1 MSTHAIHY
9 SFPQQNLTAVQV
21 PPKPATH
28 GQSPNPKKN
37 ILKNKNNSNADNINK
52 SKNRSSFTTRLKAI
66 LKPQAA
72 PRVHKATRTASG
84 KKVTWNLDEEQVQ
97 PGESNITKSDA
108 WPSPELE
115 EDRIVNPDS
124 FEAGSYVMSPGIAS
138 DEDEITT
145 PTHVHHERQQQLFEP
160 IIPIHT
166 RTLNPLRAAT
176 AYKSNVSHKK
186 SSSFPIVEGVPEENQ
201 ASTDHKRFSS
211 LDDIEPK
218 INYENHQQ
226 APWYKQANVDWTQN
240 RIQCSGTKPVRIGKE
255 FLNSWSG
262 KNTNQ
267 SIFEDLSQFLDNNA
281 DPVVASKRITFP
293 IAEDQ
298 ISTIE
303 SEASSI
309 HTFFEHDDRVEDEPR
324 PFLYQQSAPMFNPT
338 RRLQPNSFTLS
349 SSMKMLLPPIHPQPS
364 RRCQENYIVL
374 PLQSYSTSTVCEVT
388 FSSQITLLPSNSLT
402 EITFDTQDTPPSIT
416 KNNSPTICEMSD
428 RQCPP
433 YYINAST
440 SLPHLN
446 YITKSNPRMSYRQ
459 IHTEGK
465 NTVPRTKRSYRSPYQ
480 HLTHE
485 DSTWT
490 RQVPL
495 QTMDRVSITPSSGS
509 DPYLDCDKST
519 GQMISPS
526 LRHLPFKRGYID
538 KNNSSLRSA
547 TSFSQLYANS
557 SRNQS
562 RPVGSL
568 KCSYSASCVRD
579 DYQSPSPYICYTAH
593 DPTPA
598 YIAHDTPSPYMNI
611 DMFANDELMNPY
623 CIDGA
628 EDANIGYRAPPR
640 YFTPHPLG
648 ICYECNEFIYP
659 APCQPVRIKNRIF
672 HPDCF
677 KCADCYSLLHV
688 LSYQEAQGKF
698 YCPRDF
704 KRHVICHLCKQ
715 PLASYRGRESPVN
728 IYDKFFHPQCYRC
741 TSCSTQNQKLSFDGR
756 WLLCLHCS
764 QVRRNQTIKPTQL
777 PPRKTLV
784 TLL

>member
-1 MSTHAIHY
+1 MSYTHSRQY
-9 SFPQQNLTAVQV
+9 SFPQENTTGNRLTDPGGCPELVS
-21 PPKPATH
+21 
-28 GQSPNPKKN
+28 SPQKN
-37 ILKNKNNSNADNINK
+37 ILKNRSIANVDNRTK
-52 SKNRSSFTTRLKAI
+52 SKNRLSFATKLKAI
-66 LKPQAA
+66 LKPQAS
-72 PRVHKATRTASG
+72 KAKRNPAG

-97 PGESNITKSDA
+97 PGESILSQSDA
-108 WPSPELE
+108 WPSPESD
-115 EDRIVNPDS
+115 EDRLINTLSMD
-124 FEAGSYVMSPGIAS
+124 AGSYVMSPG
-138 DEDEITT
+138 DDDEITT
-145 PTHVHHERQQQLFEP
+145 PTHVRHERQQKLFEP

-166 RTLNPLRAAT
+166 RTLNPLRAA
-176 AYKSNVSHKK
+176 YHSNLSHKR
-186 SSSFPIVEGVPEENQ
+186 SSSFPNDEGIPETSE
-201 ASTDHKRFSS
+201 STDHKRFSS

-240 RIQCSGTKPVRIGKE
+240 RIKPSATKPVRIGKE
-255 FLNSWSG
+255 FLNSWTG
-262 KNTNQ
+262 KNQNQ
-267 SIFEDLSQFLDNNA
+267 SIFEDLSQFLDSNT
-281 DPVVASKRITFP
+281 DPNVANKRITLP
-293 IAEDQ
+293 MADDQ
-298 ISTIE
+298 ASLIE

-309 HTFFEHDDRVEDEPR
+309 HTWFEHEDCIEDEPR
-324 PFLYQQSAPMFNPT
+324 PFLYEQSTHLTPST
-338 RRLQPNSFTLS
+338 RRLQPNTLS
-349 SSMKMLLPPIHPQPS
+349 SSLKIILPPIHPQPS
-364 RRCQENYIVL
+364 RKWQENYIVL

-388 FSSQITLLPSNSLT
+388 FSSQITLLASNSLT
-402 EITFDTQDTPPSIT
+402 EITFDTNDSPQSIT
-416 KNNSPTICEMSD
+416 KTDSPTICEMSD

-433 YYINAST
+433 SYINASS

-446 YITKSNPRMSYRQ
+446 YISKSNPRMSYRQ

-480 HLTHE
+480 HVVPE
-485 DSTWT
+485 DSNWP

-519 GQMISPS
+519 GQMVSPS
-526 LRHLPFKRGYID
+526 LRRLPFKRGYLD
-538 KNNSSLRSA
+538 RNNSSLRSA
-547 TSFSQLYANS
+547 TSFSHLYTNCS
-557 SRNQS
+557 SNQP

-568 KCSYSASCVRD
+568 KSSYSASCVRD
-579 DYQSPSPYICYTAH
+579 DYMNPSPYVCYTAH

-598 YIAHDTPSPYMNI
+598 YIPQEIQSPYKM
-611 DMFANDELMNPY
+611 DELMSQY
-623 CIDGA
+623 CMLEEAADS
-628 EDANIGYRAPPR
+628 NIGYRSPPQ

-648 ICYECNEFIYP
+648 ICSECHEYIYP
-659 APCQPVRIKNRIF
+659 APCQPIRIKNRIF

-688 LSYQEAQGKF
+688 LSYHETQGKF

-741 TSCSTQNQKLSFDGR
+741 TSCSTQSQKLSFDGR

-764 QVRRNQTIKPTQL
+764 QARRNQTIKPTHL
-777 PPRKTLV
+777 TPRKTLV